1 VIAEPGPP
9 LVTSLLVPIV
19 LGVFSASATAAL
31 VQGIFARPKVR
42 ADATAA
48 LAAADATDASV
59 TEIIQRAAAGLIA
72 DLERQLADLRVR
84 LTAAEERAARAERR
98 AEAEARRI
106 DGCDRWRADLA
117 VLLAA
122 HTRWDRTV
130 AELLTLHSIPAPSP
144 PPLTPAA
151 GYPLPPSIT
160 EDR

>member
-1 VIAEPGPP
+1 VIAQTGPTAI
-9 LVTSLLVPIV
+9 VSILVPIV

-42 ADATAA
+42 ADATVA
-48 LAAADATDASV
+48 LATAEATDASV

-72 DLERQLADLRVR
+72 DLERQLTDLRKRV
-84 LTAAEERAARAERR
+84 TAAEDRAVRAEKR
-98 AEAEARRI
+98 AELEARRI

-122 HTRWDRTV
+122 HTRWDRQV
-130 AELLTLHSIPAPSP
+130 AELLTHHSIPAPPP

-160 EDR
+160 ED